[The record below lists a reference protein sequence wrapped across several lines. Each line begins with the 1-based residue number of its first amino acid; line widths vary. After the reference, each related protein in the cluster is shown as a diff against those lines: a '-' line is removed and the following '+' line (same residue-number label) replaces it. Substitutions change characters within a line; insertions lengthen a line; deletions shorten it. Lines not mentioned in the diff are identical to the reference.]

1 MVVNAPKVKKAVVS
15 KAKSVAK
22 KSVGGKKKKQALKFH
37 IECKNPAE
45 DGILKTQNFVS
56 YFLKFLIISEL
67 TK

>member
-15 KAKSVAK
+15 KVKSVAK

-56 YFLKFLIISEL
+56 YFLKFLIILEL